1 MTKATPKSS
10 AASNEEKFLEE
21 MNRQLAGWSDPAA
34 RLRQALARDELQ
46 LYCQPI
52 LSLRPPGAFTIAE
65 TLVRLREEEALMLPP
80 GDFLPAFEHFRMLGE
95 LDRWVVGHV
104 ARWLAHPPANAPRRL
119 SVNVSGQ
126 TLEDATFPDFVAA
139 ALQAQR
145 VPPQSLIFE
154 VDEGDTL
161 LRLDAATRFA
171 HAVKRAGCRVLI
183 DGFGQRSVS
192 FVALKTMRA
201 DFVKVDGSI
210 VRALLRSEVA
220 RQKLRAVV
228 RVGETIGLEVI
239 AECVEEDAIL
249 AQLREAQVGHAQG
262 FGIARPAPID
272 RSAELRVP

>member
-10 AASNEEKFLEE
+10 AASTEEKFLEE

-80 GDFLPAFEHFRMLGE
+80 GDFLPSFEHYRMMGE

-104 ARWLAHPPANAPRRL
+104 ARWLAHPPASAPRRL

-126 TLEDATFPDFVAA
+126 TLEDAKFPHFVAE
-139 ALQAQR
+139 ALRSQR

-161 LRLDAATRFA
+161 SRLEAATRFA
-171 HAVKRAGCRVLI
+171 HAVKQAGCGVLI

-220 RQKLRAVV
+220 RHKLKAVV
-228 RVGETIGLEVI
+228 RVGETIGVEVI
-239 AECVEEDAIL
+239 AECVEDPEIL
-249 AQLREAQVGHAQG
+249 ARLRAARVGHAQG

-272 RSAELRVP
+272 RSAEPRVP